1 MATKMQKLLAEQR
14 LGDIQAVKDSV
25 EVLSTAVQEAKWG
38 YVEFLATQI
47 QQKARQLQGYVQAAP
62 HA

>member
-14 LGDIQAVKDSV
+14 VSDIQAVKVCV
-25 EVLSTAVQEAKWG
+25 EALSTAVQEAKWG

-47 QQKARQLQGYVQAAP
+47 QQKARQLHGYVQEAP
-62 HA
+62 NA